1 MKKALLIAFVLFCA
15 ILQAQNQRGE
25 MILSVAVSPYP
36 TTTNNEDDFGAI
48 GLASFEFFVSD
59 KVSLSGSFFTSNNTL
74 IKDNS
79 GVTIHSYGFVPSI
92 HYYFVNKE
100 RWNVFAQAGYGF
112 GFEDQTQGYIENSA
126 LTIYN
131 IGPGAH
137 YRIGEKLYL
146 KLLLPYF
153 NARNITL
160 NVDAA
165 DGIAGFLGL
174 GFKF

>member
-1 MKKALLIAFVLFCA
+1 M
-15 ILQAQNQRGE
+15 
-25 MILSVAVSPYP
+25 LSVAVSPYP

-48 GLASFEFFVSD
+48 GLASFEFFVSN

-74 IKDNS
+74 ISDNS
-79 GVTIHSYGFVPSI
+79 GVTIHSYGFIPSI

-100 RWNVFAQAGYGF
+100 KWNFFAQAGYGF
-112 GFEDQTQGYIENSA
+112 GFEDQTQGYIQNSA

-137 YRIGEKLYL
+137 YKISEKLYV

-160 NVDAA
+160 DVDAA
-165 DGIAGFLGL
+165 SGITAFLGF
-174 GFKF
+174 GFKL

>member
-1 MKKALLIAFVLFCA
+1 MKTLALFICFIIPFLSVS
-15 ILQAQNQRGE
+15 QNQKGE

-74 IKDNS
+74 IKNNS
-79 GVTIHSYGFVPSI
+79 GLTIHSYGFVPSI

-100 RWNVFAQAGYGF
+100 RWNLFAQAGYGF

>member
-1 MKKALLIAFVLFCA
+1 MKKFLIVIVFLFS
-15 ILQAQNQRGE
+15 IGVIGQNQKGE
-25 MILSVAVSPYP
+25 MMLSIAASPYP
-36 TTTNNEDDFGAI
+36 TTTNNEKDFGALGI
-48 GLASFEFFVSD
+48 MGFEFFVSK

-74 IKDNS
+74 IKNNS
-79 GVTIHSYGFVPSI
+79 DVTIHSYGFIPSI

-100 RWNVFAQAGYGF
+100 KWNIFGQAGYGF
-112 GFEDQTQGYIENSA
+112 GFEDQTLGNIENSA
-126 LTIYN
+126 LTVYN
-131 IGPGAH
+131 VGPGAH

-165 DGIAGFLGL
+165 DGIAVFLGL
-174 GFKF
+174 TFKL

>member
-1 MKKALLIAFVLFCA
+1 MKTFLFITAFLFSVTA
-15 ILQAQNQRGE
+15 FAQNIKGE
-25 MILSVAVSPYP
+25 MIISVALSPYP
-36 TTTNNEDDFGAI
+36 TTTNNEDDFGAL
-48 GLASFEFFVSD
+48 GLASFEFFVSN

-79 GVTIHSYGFVPSI
+79 GVTIHSYGFIPSI
-92 HYYFVNKE
+92 HYYFINKE
-100 RWNVFAQAGYGF
+100 KWNVFAQVGYGF

-126 LTIYN
+126 LTVYN

-137 YRIGEKLYL
+137 YKIGEKLYL

-153 NARNITL
+153 NAKNITL

-165 DGIAGFLGL
+165 GGIAVFFGL
-174 GFKF
+174 GFKL

>member
-1 MKKALLIAFVLFCA
+1 
-15 ILQAQNQRGE
+15 

-100 RWNVFAQAGYGF
+100 KWNVFAQAGYGF

-126 LTIYN
+126 LRIYN
-131 IGPGAH
+131 VGPGAH